1 MILFRDGIAMQRT
14 MAERRWTWQVSISRW
29 PRCVSRKFCS
39 PSRLNY
45 ACSRFLDS
53 VIRIPTG
60 IHSSLVIWKFDEFR
74 IDVFRR
80 MDEKKFVTDGEF
92 FGRNQRKI
100 VIHVKLLELSY
111 LLGSWTRFEFSI
123 IFVCFKC
130 NGTYSSLARWR
141 LISNLKTSLKSIFF
155 QNKNCHR

>member
-45 ACSRFLDS
+45 ACSRFLDP

-92 FGRNQRKI
+92 FRRNQRKI
-100 VIHVKLLELSY
+100 VIHVKLLASYRISLDLGRDSNFLLHSFVLNAMELI
-111 LLGSWTRFEFSI
+111 R
-123 IFVCFKC
+123 
-130 NGTYSSLARWR
+130 R
-141 LISNLKTSLKSIFF
+141 
-155 QNKNCHR
+155 